1 VVTIETVETGFLSE
15 AFVSWQG
22 EGAHAGARH
31 LFVRTAGCNIR
42 CGYCD
47 TPDSLEPTRSFRAD
61 YPDGCGETLSNP
73 VDVETLARVVDH
85 FLRLDPGVSMIAITG
100 GEPMVQSGFLT
111 TWLARRPPPVRRMLE
126 TNALIVAGLDE
137 VLAHVDVVSAD
148 LKLPTPTRDGSYWKA
163 HERFLERCAHAV
175 RERGSGALEVYVK
188 IPVDAVTP
196 PSELEQ
202 ALALVEAVLPAATVF
217 VQPVTDPDS
226 GRWQLEPAR
235 LLELAA
241 AGYVAGHGSRL
252 RIRPQLHKLAG
263 VR

>member
-1 VVTIETVETGFLSE
+1 VLTIGTVKTGYLSE

-47 TPDSLEPTRSFRAD
+47 TPDSLEPTRDFRAD
-61 YPDGCGETLSNP
+61 YPDGSSETLANP
-73 VDVETLARVVDH
+73 VDVDTLARVVDR
-85 FLRLDPGVSMIAITG
+85 FLRLDPGVSMISITG
-100 GEPMVQSGFLT
+100 GEPMVQSGFLAE
-111 TWLARRPPPVRRMLE
+111 WLSRRPPAARRMLE
-126 TNALIVAGLDE
+126 TNALVVAGLNE
-137 VLAHVDVVSAD
+137 VLTHVDVVSAD
-148 LKLPTPTRDGSYWKA
+148 LKLPTPTRDGTYWKA
-163 HERFLERCAHAV
+163 HERFLECCARSV
-175 RERGSGALEVYVK
+175 RVRGSAVLEVYVK

-202 ALALVEAVLPAATVF
+202 ALALVEALLPAATVF

-226 GRWQLEPAR
+226 GRWQLSQAR

-241 AGYVAGHGSRL
+241 AGYAAGHGSRL